1 MLAWNGSRLFPRG
14 CHHPGTNTNRSF
26 RFLYVLIVAMD
37 ANFRLKNLM
46 RSSLKRDP
54 GLHTGFAYFPEDAP
68 YQKHILKY
76 ATQKDV
82 SSERFLDNLTG
93 TNLKMKISMCSGFKT
108 LANAETQFSAGL
120 RSMGIGMCI
129 CTRHKIVRAGGVG
142 DLQKGER

>member
-1 MLAWNGSRLFPRG
+1 MAEGISRTAWYRPAEETLQRFAQHVQFPALISPKTGETLAWNGSKLFPQG
-14 CHHPGTNTNRSF
+14 SQYPGTSANHLY

-37 ANFRLKNLM
+37 ANFQLKNLM

-82 SSERFLDNLTG
+82 SGELL
-93 TNLKMKISMCSGFKT
+93 LQVWI
-108 LANAETQFSAGL
+108 
-120 RSMGIGMCI
+120 
-129 CTRHKIVRAGGVG
+129 TR
-142 DLQKGER
+142 

>member
-1 MLAWNGSRLFPRG
+1 
-14 CHHPGTNTNRSF
+14 
-26 RFLYVLIVAMD
+26 MD

-46 RSSLKRDP
+46 RSSLKKDP

-82 SSERFLDNLTG
+82 CSALVYFVRVLIL
-93 TNLKMKISMCSGFKT
+93 LKISTCSGFKT

-120 RSMGIGMCI
+120 RSTGVGMCL
-129 CTRHKIVRAGGVG
+129 CARHEIIHPGGVG
-142 DLQKGER
+142 DLQKGERYVPLDLNQYGVADSC

>member
-1 MLAWNGSRLFPRG
+1 MAEGISRRVWYRLAEATSQRSALRVLFPALISPNTGETLAWNGSMSFCQG
-14 CHHPGTNTNRSF
+14 CYYPGTIANHLY

-68 YQKHILKY
+68 YQRHILKY

-82 SSERFLDNLTG
+82 SGSSSFR
-93 TNLKMKISMCSGFKT
+93 
-108 LANAETQFSAGL
+108 
-120 RSMGIGMCI
+120 
-129 CTRHKIVRAGGVG
+129 V
-142 DLQKGER
+142 